1 LLSFDPN
8 RETALPRPAAT
19 VVVVREGAAGAGGPG
34 IEVFC
39 VRRHAKSAFLGGAVV
54 FPGGKVDAADADD
67 AWAAQATAADP
78 RVEAFAGPS
87 EEGGAPVPARA
98 LAVAACRETL
108 EEARLVPLTDP
119 LGEAEIEA
127 LHAALAAAP
136 GTLSALLARAGR
148 KLALSALSPF
158 ARWITPRAEPRR
170 FDARF
175 FLMECPPGQA
185 GRHDE
190 HETTHSFWERPAL
203 VLDRAARGEI
213 FLAPPTTRSLEL
225 LSACGDVRAARALAR
240 EQSLHPVCPVFVP
253 DAAPFLALPGDPAH
267 PIADLRVAGPTRF
280 VLRDGRFVS
289 EEPPRRGGEPPS

>member
-1 LLSFDPN
+1 MS
-8 RETALPRPAAT
+8 LPRPAAT
-19 VVVVREGAAGAGGPG
+19 VVVVRDGGANGAGGPG
-34 IEVFC
+34 LEVFC

-54 FPGGKVDAADADD
+54 FPGGKVDAGDADE
-67 AWAAQATAADP
+67 AWAALATGLDP
-78 RVEAFAGPS
+78 RAEAFAGTS

-108 EEARLVPLTDP
+108 EEGRIVPLTEP
-119 LGEAEIEA
+119 VGEAELEA
-127 LHAALAAAP
+127 LHAALSAAP
-136 GTLSALLARAGR
+136 GTLSAVLSRAGR
-148 KLALSALSPF
+148 KLALSSLSPF

-175 FLMECPPGQA
+175 FLLECPPGQA

-203 VLDRAARGEI
+203 VLDRAAHGEI

-225 LSACGDVRAARALAR
+225 LAACADVRAARALSR
-240 EQSLHPVCPVFVP
+240 EQSLLPVCPVFVP
-253 DAAPFLALPGDPAH
+253 DEAPYLALPGDPAH
-267 PIADLRVAGPTRF
+267 PVADLRVAGPTRF

-289 EEPPRRGGEPPS
+289 EEPSLPGGEPTS

>member
-8 RETALPRPAAT
+8 RETSVPRAAAT
-19 VVVVREGAAGAGGPG
+19 VVVVREGACGSGGSG

-54 FPGGKVDAADADD
+54 FPGGKVDAGDADE
-67 AWAAQATAADP
+67 AWLAQATAPDP
-78 RVEAFAGPS
+78 RAGQFAGPS

-108 EEARLVPLTDP
+108 EEARILPLTEP
-119 LGEAEIEA
+119 VGETEIEA

-136 GTLSALLARAGR
+136 GALAAVLAKAGQ

-175 FLMECPPGQA
+175 FLLECPPGQA

-190 HETTHSFWERPAL
+190 HETTHSFWERPAI

-225 LSACGDVRAARALAR
+225 LAACADVHTARAVAR

-253 DAAPFLALPGDPAH
+253 AEAPFLALPGDPAH
-267 PIADLRVAGPTRF
+267 PVADRRVAGPTRF

-289 EEPPRRGGEPPS
+289 EDPREPAS